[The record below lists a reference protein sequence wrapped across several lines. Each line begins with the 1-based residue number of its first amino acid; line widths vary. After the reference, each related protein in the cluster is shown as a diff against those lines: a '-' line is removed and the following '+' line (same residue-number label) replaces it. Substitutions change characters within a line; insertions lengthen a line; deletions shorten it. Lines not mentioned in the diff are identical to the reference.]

1 MVDIVGIGVSGLTTY
16 QRSLA
21 TTGNNIANL
30 QTEGYV
36 RQRSIIESAG
46 QDTTSRISLG
56 AGVRFAG
63 VERVYDRFAEE
74 NLRRATSELS
84 SQESLL
90 RELQALQDTIGS
102 SEAGLHGA
110 FEEFFGAVRGLEV
123 APASV
128 GARAGFVAAADGVA
142 LRFRNL
148 GSTIADFD
156 RFTREAI
163 EDSVTKANSLLR
175 ELASLNTQLANKG
188 SSADQPMQLLDKRD
202 AMIGRL
208 AEQMGVTVVF
218 ADNGISTIYAGESA
232 SGAALVENGVARSLT
247 ATFDAVDPGRVQ
259 FVLDAQSR
267 PTVLPPVR
275 SGAVGGLVSYRSQAL
290 GIVADRLDT
299 LALRFGN
306 EVNKLHREGLDSQGR
321 PGGDIFYVGPDFD
334 VEGGANAGST
344 RLGVEVV
351 DADAVGFKS
360 YDARYDANRAEWT
373 VTERQSNRS
382 ASGASAVELDGLRFT
397 FNGTPASG
405 DTFRVTPAQRP
416 SQTFATLIREPDE
429 IVTGMRLSI
438 AGSLSNL
445 SGISADVTLAPQ
457 RDAGK
462 VRSLADALPKGVN
475 PGSVATS
482 FSATTKP
489 IAVIEA
495 GMKNVILRAES
506 ANAELAI
513 FTRDGRQI
521 AGPAMSS
528 SVVTTANGFFAGA
541 EYSSTYRN
549 RSDSAA
555 YLDQGFTY
563 GAYVASGSQDDGAG
577 GKILTPATLLTN
589 RIDTSAFTQLA
600 SGTLRINGQALTT
613 KIPLDATPVVNTV
626 AEYAAAI
633 NTRKT
638 TTGVVAE
645 AKSELRLTPPST
657 SGSLSVTINGR
668 IFSAANVSTLMTLI
682 NADTSLPTIEARLEG
697 ALRTNGSAIVE
708 GSDIVLTD
716 TTGAAIDLGNNS
728 FGVEQKIYG
737 AQLLFRSYQQIAVSP
752 TSIPLSANVVING
765 VTIQR
770 TAPGSDT
777 ATQRASG
784 LASAINAASLGV
796 TAEVDTV
803 SGNLVLRNADGR
815 MGEPFTIGTNNLG
828 IDAKQYFNDK
838 AISIDFDS
846 QISGASSSSLR
857 QLGLQPGFVMRTG
870 LAEDLLV
877 FGVDS
882 SGVAS
887 AVSLTGSYDAGTP
900 PVALAPDRRE
910 FRLVFADGSTY
921 SIIDSATQ
929 TTVASGVFDPA
940 ERTLRYGNW
949 KVTMGGVPSNGDT
962 FVIKPNEDPRGD
974 NRMAAAIARIQDRK
988 DLLGNDQT
996 VQQEYENIVDRVGAL
1011 AVQAEIGRDATRTV
1025 KDHAREARERVS
1037 GVNLDEEL
1045 ADLLRYQQ
1053 AYQANAQVIQAASRI
1068 FDALLQRL

>member
-1 MVDIVGIGVSGLTTY
+1 MVDIVGIGVSGLTAY

-36 RQRSIIESAG
+36 RQRSLIESAG

-84 SQESLL
+84 GQESLL

-148 GSTIADFD
+148 GTTVADFD

-163 EDSVTKANSLLR
+163 EDSITKANSLLS
-175 ELASLNTQLANKG
+175 ELASLNTQLANRA

-202 AMIGRL
+202 AMIGKL

-232 SGAALVENGVARSLT
+232 SGAALVENGVARSVS
-247 ATFDAVDPGRVQ
+247 ATFDTVDPGRVQ

-290 GIVADRLDT
+290 GIVAERLDT

-321 PGGDIFYVGPDFD
+321 PGGDLFYVGPDFD
-334 VEGGANAGST
+334 VEGGANAGTT
-344 RLGVEVV
+344 RLGVDVV
-351 DADAVGFKS
+351 DASAVGFKS
-360 YDARYDANRAEWT
+360 YDARYDASRSEWT

-397 FNGTPASG
+397 FNGAPASG
-405 DTFRVTPAQRP
+405 DTFRITPAQRP

-438 AGSLSNL
+438 AGALSNL
-445 SGISADVTLAPQ
+445 SGISADVTLAPL
-457 RDAGK
+457 REAGK
-462 VRSLADALPKGVN
+462 VRSLAEVLPKGVN
-475 PGSVATS
+475 PGSVATT
-482 FSATTKP
+482 FSATSKP

-495 GMKNVILRAES
+495 GMKNVVLRAES

-513 FTRDGRQI
+513 FTRDGRQL
-521 AGPAMSS
+521 AGPAMGS
-528 SVVTTANGFFAGA
+528 SVVTTSNGFFAGA
-541 EYSSTYRN
+541 EYSSIYRN
-549 RSDSAA
+549 RSGTAA

-563 GAYVASGSQDDGAG
+563 GTYVASGVQDDGVG
-577 GKILTPATLLTN
+577 GKVLTPATLLTN
-589 RIDTSAFTQLA
+589 RIDTSAFTQMA
-600 SGTLRINGQALTT
+600 SGALRINGQAVTT
-613 KIPLDATPVVNTV
+613 KIPRDATPVVNTV

-633 NTRKT
+633 NTLKT
-638 TTGVVAE
+638 TT
-645 AKSELRLTPPST
+645 
-657 SGSLSVTINGR
+657 TINGQS
-668 IFSAANVSTLMTLI
+668 FSAASVSALMTLI
-682 NADTSLPTIEARLEG
+682 NNSADLPTVEARLEG
-697 ALRTNGSAIVE
+697 AQRTSGSLTGE
-708 GSDIVLTD
+708 GSEIVLVD
-716 TTGAAIDLGNNS
+716 TTGAAINLGSNS
-728 FGVEQKIYG
+728 FGVEQKVYG
-737 AQLLFRSYQQIAVSP
+737 AQLLFRSYQQITVSP
-752 TSIPLSANVVING
+752 SSVQSSANVVING
-765 VTIQR
+765 VVIQR
-770 TAPGSDT
+770 TAADGET
-777 ATQRASG
+777 ATQRTSG

-796 TAEVDTV
+796 TAEVDAA
-803 SGNLVLRNADGR
+803 SGNLVLRNGNGR
-815 MGEPFTIGTNNLG
+815 AGEPFTIGTNNLG
-828 IDAKQYFNDK
+828 VEAKQYFNDK
-838 AISIDFDS
+838 PITIDFDS
-846 QISGASSSSLR
+846 QVSGASSSSLR
-857 QLGLQPGFVMRTG
+857 QLGLQPGFVMRSG

-877 FGVDS
+877 FGVDG

-887 AVSLTGSYDAGTP
+887 AISLTGSY
-900 PVALAPDRRE
+900 
-910 FRLVFADGSTY
+910 
-921 SIIDSATQ
+921 
-929 TTVASGVFDPA
+929 
-940 ERTLRYGNW
+940 
-949 KVTMGGVPSNGDT
+949 
-962 FVIKPNEDPRGD
+962 
-974 NRMAAAIARIQDRK
+974 
-988 DLLGNDQT
+988 
-996 VQQEYENIVDRVGAL
+996 
-1011 AVQAEIGRDATRTV
+1011 
-1025 KDHAREARERVS
+1025 EA
-1037 GVNLDEEL
+1037 
-1045 ADLLRYQQ
+1045 
-1053 AYQANAQVIQAASRI
+1053 
-1068 FDALLQRL
+1068 